1 MQRNHRSRSFAPDV
15 NPLEGRVVLSVGA
28 KGAIAD
34 AVTKATS
41 AVSLMDSG
49 TYKKHKLESV
59 TLMAMVSSKS
69 AGTLTGTVTFE
80 MVMPMKMKGMK
91 GMKSGTTVLGTE
103 PVSGGSASL
112 TLKPKMVLNMPLEIL
127 YSGDTN
133 FDSSTDTPAEVTKMS
148 LKGTSTSTGMKM

>member
-59 TLMAMVSSKS
+59 TLMAMVTSKS
-69 AGTLTGTVTFE
+69 AGTPTGTVTFQIG
-80 MVMPMKMKGMK
+80 MPAGMKMKGMK
-91 GMKSGTTVLGTE
+91 SGSLVLVTA
-103 PVSGGSASL
+103 PLSGGSASV
-112 TLKPKMVLNMPLEIL
+112 TLKPKQVLNMPLEIV

-133 FDSSTDTPAEVTKMS
+133 FDSSFDDAGEVTKMS